1 MNERRFDLNIPDPVE
16 SRRTTSG
23 RLVRIIYSLGVL
35 SIGIFL
41 SWHFGKWVIFLD
53 GPGIITAPRYLIS
66 KSFVSQVISL
76 DVKPGTIVKK
86 GQIIGQ
92 IRSFD
97 VDTYI
102 TNLVKILVDQYAVDS
117 ALRVRLSVSANTLES
132 AKQRL
137 RAVQDMVQQLESG
150 PKEAASLLY
159 RSDIFREQAAAELA
173 IARSSAELDEA
184 TQQRQR
190 LADAQKVL
198 EDRLAMFREEY
209 NDGLLSAPVSGIVG
223 AKIAD
228 IGETIIPGNAIIE
241 IFDERTRYIEW
252 NIPPSRLIDPVLGS
266 LVFIN
271 DGATVSE
278 GQVTKVLM
286 LSGNFAGTKG
296 SVFSPTEY
304 GQVARVITN
313 DPKAMQNLNTRVNVR
328 MNYLSYMNFIARYVG
343 WI

>member
-1 MNERRFDLNIPDPVE
+1 
-16 SRRTTSG
+16 
-23 RLVRIIYSLGVL
+23 
-35 SIGIFL
+35 
-41 SWHFGKWVIFLD
+41 
-53 GPGIITAPRYLIS
+53 
-66 KSFVSQVISL
+66 
-76 DVKPGTIVKK
+76 
-86 GQIIGQ
+86 
-92 IRSFD
+92 
-97 VDTYI
+97 
-102 TNLVKILVDQYAVDS
+102 VKILVDQYAVDS

-137 RAVQDMVQQLESG
+137 RAVQDMVQRLGTG

-159 RSDIFREQAAAELA
+159 RSDIFREQASAELA
-173 IARSSAELDEA
+173 IAQSSAELDEA

-209 NDGLLSAPVSGIVG
+209 NDGFLTAPVSGIVG

-228 IGETIIPGNAIIE
+228 VGETIIPGNPIIE

-252 NIPPSRLIDPVLGS
+252 NIPPNRLIDPVLGS

-278 GQVTKVLM
+278 GRVTEVLM

-304 GQVARVITN
+304 GQVARVITTN
-313 DPKAMQNLNTRVNVR
+313 PKAMQNLNTRVNVR